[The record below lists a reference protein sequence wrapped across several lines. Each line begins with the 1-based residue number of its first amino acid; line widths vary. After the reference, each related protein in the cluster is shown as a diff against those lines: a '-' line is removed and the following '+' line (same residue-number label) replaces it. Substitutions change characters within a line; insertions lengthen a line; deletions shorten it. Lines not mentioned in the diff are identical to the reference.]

1 MNFQEGAMGSPTE
14 ITTLLRFWEQM
25 EKLHYPMAGD
35 MVKSLRDQMERQQA
49 QQAQQTP
56 PTAPDSPGG
65 SGGTEPKAEE
75 LLAMAAQQGGG
86 EMA

>member
-1 MNFQEGAMGSPTE
+1 MGKPAE

-35 MVKSLRDQMERQQA
+35 MVKSLRDQMESQRARQA
-49 QQAQQTP
+49 
-56 PTAPDSPGG
+56 APNNI
-65 SGGTEPKAEE
+65 GGTELAPEA
-75 LLAMAAQQGGG
+75 LLTMAAQQGGG

>member
-35 MVKSLRDQMERQQA
+35 MVKSLRDQMESQQV
-49 QQAQQTP
+49 QQAQQTQL
-56 PTAPDSPGG
+56 TAPDSPGG
-65 SGGTEPKAEE
+65 GTEPTAEE

>member
-1 MNFQEGAMGSPTE
+1 MGSPTE

-35 MVKSLRDQMERQQA
+35 MVKSLRDQMESQQA
-49 QQAQQTP
+49 RQMK
-56 PTAPDSPGG
+56 PTAADG
-65 SGGTEPKAEE
+65 SGGTKPTAEE
-75 LLAMAAQQGGG
+75 LLTMAAQQGGG

>member
-1 MNFQEGAMGSPTE
+1 
-14 ITTLLRFWEQM
+14 
-25 EKLHYPMAGD
+25 MAGD